1 MKLSLRLS
9 AAATLVRDGVRVV
22 DVGTDHA
29 YLPVELVRSGKCPSA
44 IACDIGVG
52 PLENARGHVTEFGL
66 GDRIELRLCDG
77 LSGISPDE
85 AEDIAIC
92 GMGGELIASILENAP
107 WTKDPQK
114 HYILQPMTAV
124 DDLRRY
130 LAREGFVVLKEVL
143 VQDAGRL
150 YTVMSV
156 AWTGEMTSFGDDYWY
171 IGTVTADQPYGTEYL
186 TRQLNRVEKHA
197 QSLLKSTDPDD
208 LSAREGLLKIAY
220 IIRNKLNATFVKEET
235 L

>member
-29 YLPVELVRSGKCPSA
+29 YLPVELVKSGKCPCA

-52 PLENARGHVTEFGL
+52 PLENARRHIVEFDL
-66 GDRIELRLCDG
+66 CDKIELRLCDG
-77 LSGISPDE
+77 LSGIAPDE
-85 AEDIAIC
+85 AEDISIC
-92 GMGGELIASILENAP
+92 GMGGELIASILENAA
-107 WTKDPQK
+107 WTKSPDK

-130 LAREGFVVLKEVL
+130 LAREGFTVQKEVL
-143 VQDAGRL
+143 VRDAGRL

-156 AWTGEMTSFGDDYWY
+156 AWTGEKASFDDDYWY
-171 IGTVTADQPYGTEYL
+171 VGTVTADQPYGTEYL

-197 QSLLKSTDPDD
+197 QSLLKAADEND
-208 LSAREGLLKIAY
+208 LSARESLLKIADM
-220 IIRNKLNATFVKEET
+220 IRNRITASEGKEEA